1 MSWHYGGKRSLY
13 LENLVT
19 LHPPEQVKDDF
30 STHYE
35 PLHEISVDSEDEC
48 DAADR
53 AKAIAQVLGPCSFR
67 GGLCADPLLRA
78 PGLMKQTRSCPAVAT
93 LSGHAWWWAGG
104 ASGREAAGAEP
115 GREARGEAGAA
126 GGPGS

>member
-1 MSWHYGGKRSLY
+1 MHTIVLQLLHVDVPLPNVTVRMRGRGAQARLSARFRLPWQRLRGEMPMSWHYDGKRSLY

-53 AKAIAQVLGPCSFR
+53 AKAIAQVLGPCS
-67 GGLCADPLLRA
+67 
-78 PGLMKQTRSCPAVAT
+78 
-93 LSGHAWWWAGG
+93 
-104 ASGREAAGAEP
+104 
-115 GREARGEAGAA
+115 
-126 GGPGS
+126 